1 METFDFYFFT
11 LTAEQLMTCL
21 KTLQLAGIFIP
32 VVSVVVILQK
42 EQSKGATYL
51 MLANAACSIVN
62 CAYLMIL
69 ETDNSQA
76 LTTAYRMEY
85 VGISL
90 FFFFFILFNRRTVY
104 RYFRNHFSSGQ
115 GCTYSIINCI
125 VNFLFSR
132 KSYLSFCRVHINIQ
146 IVPLHFHTKRNK
158 WKFMLHQKA

>member
-90 FFFFFILFNRRTVY
+90 FFFFFIQSLLFTVFNLF
-104 RYFRNHFSSGQ
+104 FRHKNTSMKFESS
-115 GCTYSIINCI
+115 
-125 VNFLFSR
+125 
-132 KSYLSFCRVHINIQ
+132 
-146 IVPLHFHTKRNK
+146 
-158 WKFMLHQKA
+158 

>member
-1 METFDFYFFT
+1 METFDFCFFT

-21 KTLQLAGIFIP
+21 KILQLAGIFIP

-90 FFFFFILFNRRTVY
+90 FFFFSYPLYDGIPAYALFPRR
-104 RYFRNHFSSGQ
+104 FD
-115 GCTYSIINCI
+115 
-125 VNFLFSR
+125 
-132 KSYLSFCRVHINIQ
+132 RVAS
-146 IVPLHFHTKRNK
+146 V
-158 WKFMLHQKA
+158 

>member
-11 LTAEQLMTCL
+11 LTSEQLMICL

-90 FFFFFILFNRRTVY
+90 FFFFFILFMMEYQHMHISHPLLAHLTDHTLPVL
-104 RYFRNHFSSGQ
+104 
-115 GCTYSIINCI
+115 NCI
-125 VNFLFSR
+125 GCVAICTR
-132 KSYLSFCRVHINIQ
+132 NIANC
-146 IVPLHFHTKRNK
+146 L
-158 WKFMLHQKA
+158 

>member
-1 METFDFYFFT
+1 METFDFLFFT

-90 FFFFFILFNRRTVY
+90 FFFFFILFMMGIPAY
-104 RYFRNHFSSGQ
+104 A
-115 GCTYSIINCI
+115 
-125 VNFLFSR
+125 LFP
-132 KSYLSFCRVHINIQ
+132 LSFRSGGLCLNRSRYHRCGCGLRLIS
-146 IVPLHFHTKRNK
+146 F
-158 WKFMLHQKA
+158 

>member
-32 VVSVVVILQK
+32 VVSIVVILQK

-90 FFFFFILFNRRTVY
+90 FFFT
-104 RYFRNHFSSGQ
+104 
-115 GCTYSIINCI
+115 
-125 VNFLFSR
+125 
-132 KSYLSFCRVHINIQ
+132 
-146 IVPLHFHTKRNK
+146 
-158 WKFMLHQKA
+158 